1 MLRKTDKM
9 NSEFFNE
16 IISEKDDIIH
26 ELTYKLN
33 SSKEVVLLD
42 FLESLSFSINDELD
56 NPYSELSKQDILE
69 NLRKYIADFKRDN
82 KIYV

>member
-1 MLRKTDKM
+1 M

-26 ELTYKLN
+26 ELRYKLN

-42 FLESLSFSINDELD
+42 FLESLSFSINDELG
-56 NPYSELSKQDILE
+56 NHYSELSKQDILE
-69 NLRKYIADFKRDN
+69 NLRKYIVDFKRDN

>member
-1 MLRKTDKM
+1 M

-42 FLESLSFSINDELD
+42 FLESLSFSINDELG
-56 NPYSELSKQDILE
+56 NHYSELSKQDILE

>member
-69 NLRKYIADFKRDN
+69 NLRKYIVGFKRDN
-82 KIYV
+82 KIWC

>member
-1 MLRKTDKM
+1 M

-26 ELTYKLN
+26 ELRYKLN

-69 NLRKYIADFKRDN
+69 NLRKYIVDFKRDN

>member
-42 FLESLSFSINDELD
+42 FLESLSFSINGELD
-56 NPYSELSKQDILE
+56 NPYSELSKEDILK
-69 NLRKYIADFKRDN
+69 NLRKYIVDFKKDN

>member
-56 NPYSELSKQDILE
+56 NPYSELSKQDVLK
-69 NLRKYIADFKRDN
+69 NLRKYIVDFKRDN
-82 KIYV
+82 KIW

>member
-1 MLRKTDKM
+1 M

-42 FLESLSFSINDELD
+42 FLESLSFSIDDELG
-56 NPYSELSKQDILE
+56 NPYSELSKQDILK
-69 NLRKYIADFKRDN
+69 NIRKYIVNFKRDN

>member
-42 FLESLSFSINDELD
+42 FLESLSFSISDELD

-69 NLRKYIADFKRDN
+69 NLRKYIVDFKRDN

>member
-1 MLRKTDKM
+1 M

-42 FLESLSFSINDELD
+42 FLESLSFSINDEID

>member
-1 MLRKTDKM
+1 M

-42 FLESLSFSINDELD
+42 FLESLSFSINDEID

-69 NLRKYIADFKRDN
+69 NLRKYIVDFKRDN

>member
-1 MLRKTDKM
+1 M

-42 FLESLSFSINDELD
+42 FLESLTFSINDELD
-56 NPYSELSKQDILE
+56 NPYSELSKEDILK
-69 NLRKYIADFKRDN
+69 NLRKYISDFKRDN

>member
-1 MLRKTDKM
+1 MLRKIDEM

-42 FLESLSFSINDELD
+42 FLESLTFSINDELD
-56 NPYSELSKQDILE
+56 NPYSELSKEDILK
-69 NLRKYIADFKRDN
+69 NLRKYISDFKRDN

>member
-1 MLRKTDKM
+1 M

-33 SSKEVVLLD
+33 SSKEVILLD

-56 NPYSELSKQDILE
+56 NPYSELSKQDILK
-69 NLRKYIADFKRDN
+69 NLRKYIVDFKRDN